1 MAGTGLRIADFLAQ
15 VPPGLLDSEGAFVAR
30 YPFPFLLQEA
40 TGSVTAALPAAG
52 DRSTVRVPK
61 KAVPPTGGGF
71 SEGDVTVF
79 RVCPRDL
86 ERNEGAVTLGRDGEC
101 DVVVD
106 DPTISLRHAAFT
118 IEAAPKDDDEDDGR
132 AFFVADLDS
141 SNGTFVDGEPVAK
154 GARRQVD
161 DQTSLRFGPAVKM
174 QFFTARG
181 FFQFLEFFR
190 RMKSKKKKAP

>member
-15 VPPGLLDSEGAFVAR
+15 TPPGLLESEGAFVAR
-30 YPFPFLLQEA
+30 YPFPFLLHEA
-40 TGSVTAALPAAG
+40 TGAAPIPTVADG

-61 KAVPPTGGGF
+61 RAAAPTGGGF
-71 SEGDVTVF
+71 AEGDVTVY

-86 ERNEGAVTLGRDGEC
+86 ERNEGAVTLGRDEGC
-101 DVVVD
+101 DVVVC
-106 DPTISLRHAAFT
+106 DPTISLQHAAFT
-118 IEAAPKDDDEDDGR
+118 IEVAPADEDEDDGR
-132 AFFVADLDS
+132 AFFVADLGS

-161 DQTSLRFGPAVKM
+161 DQTSLRFGPVVKM

-190 RMKSKKKKAP
+190 RMKTKKKKAP